1 MFYIRMK
8 STNTINWAN
17 AYKTHSE
24 AVNDIRMM
32 ERTLGFELEWEV
44 EHHDKGIYFASMTG
58 DIFMDGFATREC
70 ALRWLYETYR
80 DATYDY
86 DLETYEIRTQ
96 YEGRLVMLD
105 LIG

>member
-8 STNTINWAN
+8 SNNTINWAN

-44 EHHDKGIYFASMTG
+44 EYHDKGIYFASMTG
-58 DIFMDGFATREC
+58 NIFMDGFATREC

-80 DATYDY
+80 VIMTTILTT
-86 DLETYEIRTQ
+86 LELSTTTCLYR
-96 YEGRLVMLD
+96 
-105 LIG
+105 